1 MIHEDHSAEMSR
13 QLEAFVHESSCKC
26 EICKIP
32 QLKFIMFQIGCHYS
46 RLLWMT
52 NKGDISMRFNEFA
65 FEKWQNVSDKLRRMK
80 DCEFLTINK
89 TEFAVFSIRWLFQC
103 ADTMIRLSYFEEV
116 EEIYKEVELI
126 CIDSVP
132 DNECFKQALHCRK
145 EIVAHLLEHGL
156 GDSNESENAE
166 LSFIGFKANRD
177 KKKPKKCP
185 SLIKRAVTAQAL
197 NPNQTD
203 VIYIDSGEESTSKTP
218 KKPKKTTKLQPP
230 ATPKLLPPATPKLQ
244 PPATPKLQP
253 PATPKPKPQATVTI
267 DLTSETPAKSS
278 TRPTRRRMM

>member
-13 QLEAFVHESSCKC
+13 QLEAFVHEASCKC

-52 NKGDISMRFNEFA
+52 NKSDISTSFNDFA
-65 FEKWQNVSDKLRRMK
+65 FERWQNISDKLRRMK

-103 ADTMIRLSYFEEV
+103 ADTMIRLSNFEDV

-132 DNECFKQALHCRK
+132 DKECFNQALYCRK
-145 EIVAHLLEHGL
+145 ENIAYLLEHGL
-156 GDSNESENAE
+156 GNSNESEDSE
-166 LSFIGFKANRD
+166 LTFIGFKAIRD
-177 KKKPKKCP
+177 KKKTKKCP
-185 SLIKRAVTAQAL
+185 SLIKRAVTAPIVDPKL
-197 NPNQTD
+197 ID
-203 VIYIDSGEESTSKTP
+203 IIYIDSAEESTSKSP
-218 KKPKKTTKLQPP
+218 KKVKKTTSKTKLP
-230 ATPKLLPPATPKLQ
+230 
-244 PPATPKLQP
+244 P
-253 PATPKPKPQATVTI
+253 PATPKPKLKPPATPKPKLQDTLTI
-267 DLTSETPAKSS
+267 DLTSETPAEP
-278 TRPTRRRMM
+278 TTRIRPTRRRMM